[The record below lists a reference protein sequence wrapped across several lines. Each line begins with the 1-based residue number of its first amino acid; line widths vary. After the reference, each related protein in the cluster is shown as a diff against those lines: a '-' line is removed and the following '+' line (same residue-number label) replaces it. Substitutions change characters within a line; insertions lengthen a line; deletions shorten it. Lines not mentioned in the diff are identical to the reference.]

1 MCKRF
6 GGKLHFEENNA
17 IFLEHDVEMFKAVR
31 PFSYKN
37 KPNPRCAKRLYVGAD
52 DEKKEGSWVVKETQE
67 PVVNYEQYFQPGQ
80 PNGARKQNVAGFHFG
95 TSGKPGQGIAQ
106 FDDGAATENQ
116 CFMCKFVAPPRLK
129 IRGLC
134 KKVKMDIFYSL
145 LYDTADNLPY
155 FKGYDTTVIRLE
167 ENLDVKGGKKFW
179 KILEEKGNKT
189 SVLGQAEMIPT
200 LSSLASGLK
209 TWNFEQPICSDKEEL
224 LLEFS
229 TCNDDEFTCK
239 SDGACVD
246 METRCDKFPNCAGFS
261 DEENCNTVVLDDIQD
276 FAPWRG

>member
-6 GGKLHFEENNA
+6 GGKLHFEENND
-17 IFLEHDVEMFKAVR
+17 IFLEHDVEMFKAIR

-52 DEKKEGSWVVKETQE
+52 DEKEEGFWVLKETQE
-67 PVVNYEQYFQPGQ
+67 IVVNYEQYFQPGQ

-95 TSGKPGQGIAQ
+95 TSGKPGQGVAQ

-116 CFMCKFVAPPRLK
+116 CFMCKFDAPPRLK

-155 FKGYDTTVIRLE
+155 FKGYDTTVIRL
-167 ENLDVKGGKKFW
+167 
-179 KILEEKGNKT
+179 
-189 SVLGQAEMIPT
+189 
-200 LSSLASGLK
+200 
-209 TWNFEQPICSDKEEL
+209 
-224 LLEFS
+224 
-229 TCNDDEFTCK
+229 
-239 SDGACVD
+239 
-246 METRCDKFPNCAGFS
+246 
-261 DEENCNTVVLDDIQD
+261 
-276 FAPWRG
+276 